1 MVRFVVGTGLPAEG
15 KTIEVGGFTLGE
27 AVERLGEEQDWLAQT
42 DVRYFVGGVDA
53 RRLEAE
59 ATPVGDED
67 TVLVASG

>member
-1 MVRFVVGTGLPAEG
+1 MVRFIVGTGLPEEG
-15 KTIEVGGFTLGE
+15 LEIEVRAVTLGE

-53 RRLEAE
+53 RRLEGK